1 MRYKIRV
8 FAGSRHPLK
17 IPFGTHLKDFEVSGE
32 DARKHEVGILTN
44 YIASGHVSRVD
55 ILDRNNTLVDQISG

>member
-8 FAGSRHPLK
+8 FAGNRHPMK
-17 IPFGTHLKDFEVSGE
+17 IPFGKQLKEIEVSGE
-32 DARKHEVGILTN
+32 DARKHKVSAYAT

-55 ILDRNNTLVDQISG
+55 VFDTNMTLVDQISG